1 MSDGNSSTLGSYVN
15 AGIGAAQRAVGSVT
29 GDSSAQVRSPTS
41 ALTPTKN
48 TPPININPGKG

>member
-29 GDSSAQVRSPTS
+29 GDSSAQVRSLTS
-41 ALTPTKN
+41 ALDPNPPT
-48 TPPININPGKG
+48 NIHLGQG